1 MIEYAVLEKLLPAMA
16 EIMNAVPG
24 EGFRMQ
30 EEDTLLI
37 LQRRME
43 ECQLKEELVTFN
55 EMFALKDA
63 CAISQL
69 CTAMLAYFKI
79 KLLVEAKQ
87 EKFTPRLER
96 ELLKEYDAQRTKI
109 TNLLHLSKVNAIT
122 ADAYQK
128 ETIELA
134 MKKNKAFLEAFDIE
148 IAALEERNERQQV
161 NREQSEPLQE
171 EQNSITQ
178 QVKTKQPQKRSALEK
193 IHSLFLNLKEKKRIE
208 EKLKEV
214 EKTSS
219 ETRCREI
226 PYYAS
231 SLTFTEVFPC
241 KDIPAYS
248 LMKRKNN
255 VYFGMSKN
263 VKKSSYDN
271 RDQSLIELTE
281 ASEEFLQFMRE
292 DLLSGEYELSAF
304 TKREK
309 DGLIMYFNF
318 LSECFKKQ
326 IGVTLMVQEY
336 LDFKK
341 YYNRLVLK
349 MFELEKKEKENYYK
363 ALALADRYI
372 TYLESYDVSS
382 EEKVET
388 IIFNI
393 LHQQAE
399 TYKKNLNDII
409 SNHVVDEEAKQ
420 DLEELIDA
428 IRNFYK
434 TKDKNYEER
443 KLPMQESYLEPQIRP
458 VMVGSKTNQ
467 NQKDKQ
473 IIIQILNQKQEI
485 VDEAVYSDENIE
497 QALFDFERKGGY
509 LKRLGIRSD
518 GQDLFYQEKKEREE

>member
-1 MIEYAVLEKLLPAMA
+1 MIEYAVLEKLLPEMA
-16 EIMNAVPG
+16 EIMNAVPE

-37 LQRRME
+37 VQRRME
-43 ECQLKEELVTFN
+43 DCQLKEELVIFN
-55 EMFALKDA
+55 EMFALKGA
-63 CAISQL
+63 CTISKL
-69 CTAMLAYFKI
+69 CEAMLAYFKI

-87 EKFTPRLER
+87 EKFTSRLER
-96 ELLKEYDAQRTKI
+96 ELLKEYDTQRTKI

-148 IAALEERNERQQV
+148 IAALEERNERQPV
-161 NREQSEPLQE
+161 NREQSEPPQ

-178 QVKTKQPQKRSALEK
+178 EVKTKQQQKRPALEK
-193 IHSLFLNLKEKKRIE
+193 IHGFFHNLKEKKRIE

-219 ETRCREI
+219 ETRCGEI

-255 VYFGMSKN
+255 IYFGMSKN

-292 DLLSGEYELSAF
+292 DLLSGEYELSTF
-304 TKREK
+304 TKKEK

-349 MFELEKKEKENYYK
+349 MFELEQKEKENYYK

-388 IIFNI
+388 IILNI
-393 LHQQAE
+393 LNQQGE
-399 TYKKNLNDII
+399 TYIKNLNDII
-409 SNHVVDEEAKQ
+409 SNHVVEKEAKQ
-420 DLEELIDA
+420 DLEELVDA

-434 TKDKNYEER
+434 AKDKNYEER
-443 KLPMQESYLEPQIRP
+443 KLPVQESYLEPQTHSVIAS
-458 VMVGSKTNQ
+458 SKTSR
-467 NQKDKQ
+467 NQKEKQ

-497 QALFDFERKGGY
+497 QALFDFERKGGC
-509 LKRLGIRSD
+509 LKRLGVRSG
-518 GQDLFYQEKKEREE
+518 GQDLFYQEKKEQEE

>member
-63 CAISQL
+63 CTISKL
-69 CTAMLAYFKI
+69 CTAVLAYFKI

-148 IAALEERNERQQV
+148 IAALEERNERQPIDKK
-161 NREQSEPLQE
+161 ESDPLQE

-178 QVKTKQPQKRSALEK
+178 EAKTKQPQKRSALEK
-193 IHSLFLNLKEKKRIE
+193 IHSLFLNLKEKKRME

-255 VYFGMSKN
+255 VYFGMAKN

-349 MFELEKKEKENYYK
+349 MFELEKKEKKNYYK

-372 TYLESYDVSS
+372 TYLES
-382 EEKVET
+382 
-388 IIFNI
+388 
-393 LHQQAE
+393 
-399 TYKKNLNDII
+399 
-409 SNHVVDEEAKQ
+409 
-420 DLEELIDA
+420 
-428 IRNFYK
+428 
-434 TKDKNYEER
+434 
-443 KLPMQESYLEPQIRP
+443 
-458 VMVGSKTNQ
+458 
-467 NQKDKQ
+467 
-473 IIIQILNQKQEI
+473 
-485 VDEAVYSDENIE
+485 
-497 QALFDFERKGGY
+497 
-509 LKRLGIRSD
+509 
-518 GQDLFYQEKKEREE
+518 

>member
-1 MIEYAVLEKLLPAMA
+1 MIEYAVLEKLLPKMA
-16 EIMNAVPG
+16 EIMNAVPK

-55 EMFALKDA
+55 EMFALKGA
-63 CAISQL
+63 CTISKL
-69 CTAMLAYFKI
+69 CEAMIAYFKI

-148 IAALEERNERQQV
+148 IAALEERNERQLV
-161 NREQSEPLQE
+161 NREQSEPPQ
-171 EQNSITQ
+171 EQNSITRE
-178 QVKTKQPQKRSALEK
+178 VKTEQPQKRPALEK
-193 IHSLFLNLKEKKRIE
+193 IHGFFHSLKEKKQIE

-231 SLTFTEVFPC
+231 NLTFTEVFPC

-255 VYFGMSKN
+255 IYFGMSKN
-263 VKKSSYDN
+263 IKKSSYDN
-271 RDQSLIELTE
+271 KDQSLIELTE

-292 DLLSGEYELSAF
+292 DLLSGEYELSVF

-349 MFELEKKEKENYYK
+349 MFELEQKEKENYYK

-388 IIFNI
+388 IILNI
-393 LHQQAE
+393 LRQQGE
-399 TYKKNLNDII
+399 TYIKNLNDII
-409 SNHVVDEEAKQ
+409 SNHVVEKEAKQ

-428 IRNFYK
+428 IRDFYK
-434 TKDKNYEER
+434 AEER
-443 KLPMQESYLEPQIRP
+443 KLPVQESYLEPQIRP
-458 VMVGSKTNQ
+458 VMVSPKTNQ

-509 LKRLGIRSD
+509 LKRLGVRSG
-518 GQDLFYQEKKEREE
+518 GQDLFYQEKKEQEE

>member
-1 MIEYAVLEKLLPAMA
+1 MIEYAVLEKLLPKMA

-55 EMFALKDA
+55 EMFALKGA
-63 CAISQL
+63 CTISKL
-69 CTAMLAYFKI
+69 CEAMLAYFKI

-96 ELLKEYDAQRTKI
+96 ELLKEYDTQRTKI

-148 IAALEERNERQQV
+148 IAALEERNERQPI
-161 NREQSEPLQE
+161 NEEQSEPLQE
-171 EQNSITQ
+171 QNSIAQ
-178 QVKTKQPQKRSALEK
+178 EVKTEQPQKRPALEK
-193 IHSLFLNLKEKKRIE
+193 IHGFFHSLKEKKRIE

-281 ASEEFLQFMRE
+281 ASEEFLQFMKE

-304 TKREK
+304 TKKEK

-349 MFELEKKEKENYYK
+349 MFELEQKEKENYYK

-388 IIFNI
+388 IILNI
-393 LHQQAE
+393 LHQQGE
-399 TYKKNLNDII
+399 MYVKNLNDII
-409 SNHVVDEEAKQ
+409 SNHMVEKEAKQ
-420 DLEELIDA
+420 DLEELIEA
-428 IRNFYK
+428 IRDFYK
-434 TKDKNYEER
+434 AEDKNYEER
-443 KLPMQESYLEPQIRP
+443 KLPVQESCLEPQTHSVIAS
-458 VMVGSKTNQ
+458 SKTSR
-467 NQKDKQ
+467 NQKEKQ

-509 LKRLGIRSD
+509 LKRLGVRSG
-518 GQDLFYQEKKEREE
+518 GQDLFYQEKKEQEE